1 VRNGKR
7 SSIGACVGRMAASGR
22 VTEHRGK
29 EIS

>member
-7 SSIGACVGRMAASGR
+7 SSIGAGVGRMGESGR
-22 VTEHRGK
+22 ETEHRGK